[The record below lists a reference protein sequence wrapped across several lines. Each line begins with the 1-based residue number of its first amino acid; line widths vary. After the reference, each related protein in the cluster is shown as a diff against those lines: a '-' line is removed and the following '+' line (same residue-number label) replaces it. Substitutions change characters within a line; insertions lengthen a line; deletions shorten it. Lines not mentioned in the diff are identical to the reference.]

1 MKNAGSAA
9 KATAIAAATAAAAKT
24 TAATIAAAVTTT
36 TTAATMAS
44 TTAGQAVNAGACGV
58 RLAAGANRLA
68 VGQVQ
73 ACKLRCFQG
82 VNVTWQLVIVVA
94 TVLAATLWAT
104 VRATAFRTW
113 TTGSG
118 TTLAIAPVVKAWVAA
133 LILTTTAVTLAVTVH
148 AFAATVALAF
158 KARSALGRGAA

>member
-1 MKNAGSAA
+1 LKNAGSAT
-9 KATAIAAATAAAAKT
+9 KATAIAAATAAAKT
-24 TAATIAAAVTTT
+24 TAATIAAAVTP

-44 TTAGQAVNAGACGV
+44 TTAGQTVNAGACRV

-82 VNVTWQLVIVVA
+82 INVTWQLVIVVA

-104 VRATAFRTW
+104 VGATAFRAGATR
-113 TTGSG
+113 SR
-118 TTLAIAPVVKAWVAA
+118 TTLAIAPVVKSWVAA
-133 LILTTTAVTLAVTVH
+133 LILAATTVTVH

-158 KARSALGRGAA
+158 KTRCALGRGAA